1 MTSRPTLT
9 SRQRG
14 ACWLL
19 LLILAGRLLD
29 ALDLP
34 IERPVPDTAG
44 STLVVGSDRS
54 QSTAVANQTLP
65 SPAVAAPESAET
77 ASPVRTPVR
86 INHATAKELQA
97 LPGVGPVL
105 AERIIAYRTEHGAL
119 RSLAETRQI
128 KGIGPWMM
136 QRLAP
141 LLRFD

>member
-1 MTSRPTLT
+1 MVRTMTP
-9 SRQRG
+9 RQRG

-34 IERPVPDTAG
+34 FERPAHDTTRQAAAIEAEG
-44 STLVVGSDRS
+44 SPSGSIATQPLV
-54 QSTAVANQTLP
+54 
-65 SPAVAAPESAET
+65 SPAAAAPDSAET
-77 ASPVRTPVR
+77 ASHSLTTIR

-105 AERIIAYRTEHGAL
+105 ASRIVAYRAEHGPL
-119 RSLAETRQI
+119 GSLAETRRI
-128 KGIGPWMM
+128 KGIGPRMM